1 MPISLYLGQC
11 GFPIFCT
18 ATTWAATMPE
28 YIEPQSEPELR
39 QSYLGGW
46 RVVAA
51 AWALAV
57 LVVLLFGGVQALASR
72 HSTPTDQQALAGAV
86 IPRHASNC
94 GGPGDFAATAPS
106 CQVTGDFL
114 ERAEAEAEVGSA
126 YGF

>member
-1 MPISLYLGQC
+1 MFPYIAQC
-11 GFPIFCT
+11 NKVGRLK
-18 ATTWAATMPE
+18 MPE
-28 YIEPQSEPELR
+28 YFEDNSEPGFR
-39 QSYLGGW
+39 QRYLGGW

-72 HSTPTDQQALAGAV
+72 HATPRAQEQLIGAV
-86 IPRHASNC
+86 IPRHDSSC
-94 GGPGDFAATAPS
+94 TGPEAVAPAAAG

-114 ERAEAEAEVGSA
+114 ERAAAESEAGGA